1 MAERTDLT
9 VADPTAVF
17 DATLGDLPSVEPEKD
32 VLVLAWSGD
41 GRGPESMPIKRG
53 GVELGREMA
62 GFPGGPLMDGR
73 MSRRHAA
80 IRRERGRWTI
90 TDLSSRNGTRL
101 DGSRLEDRATLDK
114 GSVLRL
120 GSSLFVL
127 SRRRRPA
134 QSTPGDSELV
144 GASGDMEAVRR
155 AVAAVAPHP
164 NSVLVTGET
173 GTGKEVVAGA
183 LHRASG
189 RSGRFVAVNCG
200 AVSDGVLESELFG
213 HRKGA
218 FTGAVGD
225 KEGLFSAA
233 DGGTLFLDEVGEM
246 PEALQVKLLRVLE
259 TRKVR
264 PIGSTREHAVDVRV
278 VAATNRDLVD
288 SVRTGRFRSDLFA
301 RLNQW
306 PVVLPPLRERRE
318 DIPQLAAFLLARRG
332 EAGRGISLGLMEALM
347 VHPWTLNVRGL
358 ANVLGVAAIA
368 CPPGQPLELVEQ
380 VAAMLEAD
388 RALAEPAVDP
398 AALMRTMPTVPMVKK
413 PSPTPESAQVAEA
426 LTTHKGSVAAAARAL
441 GASRQQIY
449 RLIEA
454 EGWNLDDFRL

>member
-1 MAERTDLT
+1 MAEERANLT

-17 DATLGDLPSVEPEKD
+17 DATLGDLPSIAPEED
-32 VLVLAWSGD
+32 VLVLAWSVR
-41 GRGPESMPIKRG
+41 GRGPEWMRIKRG
-53 GVELGREMA
+53 GVELGREMS
-62 GFPGGPLMDGR
+62 GFPGGPLKDDR

-80 IRRERGRWTI
+80 IRRERGCWT
-90 TDLSSRNGTRL
+90 LSDTGSRNGTRL
-101 DGSRLEDRATLDK
+101 NGHRIEAPSALEDGSVVR
-114 GSVLRL
+114 V

-127 SRRRRPA
+127 SRRRVA
-134 QSTPGDSELV
+134 QAATSDAALIGDSGV
-144 GASGDMEAVRR
+144 MEALRR

-183 LHRASG
+183 LHRLSG
-189 RSGRFVAVNCG
+189 RRGRLVAVNCG

-218 FTGAVGD
+218 FTGAIGD
-225 KEGLFSAA
+225 KEGLLTAA

-259 TRKVR
+259 TRMVR

-278 VAATNRDLVD
+278 VAATNRDLVAD
-288 SVRTGRFRSDLFA
+288 VRSGRFRSDLFA

-306 PVVLPPLRERRE
+306 PVNVPPLRERRE
-318 DIPQLAAFLLARRG
+318 DIPQLARHLLARRG
-332 EAGRGISLGLMEALM
+332 DGGREIALGLLEALM
-347 VHPWTLNVRGL
+347 VHQWTLNVRGL

-368 CPPGQPLELVEQ
+368 CSSDGPLELVEQ
-380 VAAMLEAD
+380 VASMLEAD
-388 RALAEPAVDP
+388 RAMAEPAPDP
-398 AALMRTMPTVPMVKK
+398 AGLMRTMPTVPMVKR
-413 PSPTPESAQVAEA
+413 PAPTPESEEVAEA
-426 LTTHKGSVAAAARAL
+426 LRASRGSVAAAARTL
-441 GASRQQIY
+441 GASRQQLY

-454 EGWNLDDFRL
+454 EGWDLDDFRG

>member
-17 DATLGDLPSVEPEKD
+17 DATLGDLSSVEPERD
-32 VLVLAWSGD
+32 VLVLAWSAD
-41 GRGPESMPIKRG
+41 GRGPESMLIKRG

-73 MSRRHAA
+73 MSRRHAE
-80 IRRERGRWTI
+80 IRRKRGSWTI
-90 TDLSSRNGTRL
+90 SDLSSRNGTRL
-101 DGSRLEDRATLDK
+101 NGRRLEGQAVLDK

-120 GSSLFVL
+120 GSSIFVL
-127 SRRRRPA
+127 SRRKGQA
-134 QSTPGDSELV
+134 SATLADAELI
-144 GASGDMEAVRR
+144 GASGDMETVRR
-155 AVAAVAPHP
+155 AVSAVAPHP

-225 KEGLFSAA
+225 KEGLFTAA
-233 DGGTLFLDEVGEM
+233 DRGTLFLDEVGEM

-278 VAATNRDLVD
+278 VAATNRNLVD
-288 SVRTGRFRSDLFA
+288 SVRSGRFRSDLFA

-318 DIPQLAAFLLARRG
+318 DIPQLARHLLSRRG
-332 EAGRGISLGLMEALM
+332 ESGRQIELGLMEALM
-347 VHPWTLNVRGL
+347 MHPWTLNVRGL

-368 CPPGQPLELVEQ
+368 CAPGKPLALVEQ
-380 VAAMLEAD
+380 VATMLEAG
-388 RALAEPAVDP
+388 RALAEPAPDQ

-426 LTTHKGSVAAAARAL
+426 LASHKGSVAAAARTL

-454 EGWNLDDFRL
+454 EGWDLDDFRS

>member
-1 MAERTDLT
+1 MTERTDMT

-17 DATLGDLPSVEPEKD
+17 DATLGDLPSVEPERD
-32 VLVLAWSGD
+32 VLVLAWSGE
-41 GRGPESMPIKRG
+41 GRGPESMPVKRG
-53 GVELGREMA
+53 GVELGRAME
-62 GFPGGPLMDGR
+62 GFPGGPLVDDR

-90 TDLSSRNGTRL
+90 VDLSSRNGTRL
-101 DGSRLEDRATLDK
+101 DGRRLEGQAALDK

-120 GSSLFVL
+120 GTSLFVL
-127 SRRRRPA
+127 SRRKGQPQA
-134 QSTPGDSELV
+134 ASTDTELI

-225 KEGLFSAA
+225 KEGLFTAA

-278 VAATNRDLVD
+278 VAATNRDLVE
-288 SVRTGRFRSDLFA
+288 SVRSGRFRSDLFA

-318 DIPQLAAFLLARRG
+318 DIPQLAVHLLARRG
-332 EAGRGISLGLMEALM
+332 DSGRAITLGLMEALM

-358 ANVLGVAAIA
+358 ANVLGAAAIA

-388 RALAEPAVDP
+388 RALAEPATDE
-398 AALMRTMPTVPMVKK
+398 AASMRTMPTVPMVKK
-413 PSPTPESAQVAEA
+413 PSPTPELAQVGEA
-426 LTTHKGSVAAAARAL
+426 LREHKGSVAAAARAV

-454 EGWNLDDFRL
+454 EGWDLDDFRS